1 MRHGATQT
9 AAAKAHGVTV
19 ERLRRHRQQNTASRY
34 VRGVWDIYDHR
45 PQAFW
50 LISDGQMTSV
60 TMPNEE
66 GSVISGYL
74 HAVNRFLYSNDDALL
89 DPFEGE
95 GVVDVR
101 GRFHQFETRPN
112 VLRKLEAMGDLNF
125 IEIYADGGG
134 L

>member
-1 MRHGATQT
+1 MRRGATQA

-34 VRGVWDIYDHR
+34 AAGEWEIYDSR

-50 LISDGQMTSV
+50 LISDGRMTTV

-112 VLRKLEAMGDLNF
+112 VLRKLESTDQLNF

-134 L
+134 V